1 MALWLVELCFKV
13 CSVTACKSKTLHSH
27 KLKFCLPF
35 TMTMAGGRGY
45 KKTPKQ
51 GTGARGHGAPK
62 GIVCVG
68 KHPPITDTP
77 IASDEVG
84 PSTK

>member
-1 MALWLVELCFKV
+1 
-13 CSVTACKSKTLHSH
+13 
-27 KLKFCLPF
+27 
-35 TMTMAGGRGY
+35 MAGGCGS

-51 GTGARGHGAPK
+51 GTGAQGHGAPR
-62 GIVCVG
+62 GVVRVG

-84 PSTK
+84 PSTEQIGTRISNKSVYPAQIIIDNKQK